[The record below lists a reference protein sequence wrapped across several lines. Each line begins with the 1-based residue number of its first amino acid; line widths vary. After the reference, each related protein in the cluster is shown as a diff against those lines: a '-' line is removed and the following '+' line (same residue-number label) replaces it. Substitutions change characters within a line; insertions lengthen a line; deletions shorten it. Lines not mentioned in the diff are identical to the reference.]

1 MARQHLD
8 RHQPLSAR
16 GLNARLKPGTMADPA
31 MQDNRPKLHDAF
43 QGWNLHWQGLLS
55 NQQGEWWL
63 VVQVALIVAVLAV
76 PGWPSPTALPLS
88 GFSTWPVQLLGG
100 GLLIAGLLLAGAA
113 FLSLG
118 ANLSP
123 LPDPK
128 PGSALVDQ
136 GPYQLCRHPMYL
148 AVLICAA
155 GVMLMRLSGVHVLLL
170 ILMALT
176 LRGKARRE
184 ERGLLKRDPA
194 YATLFQGSVAI
205 APWIPGLNWPLTQRQ
220 ERSDIA

>member
-1 MARQHLD
+1 MVAGRPGGAD
-8 RHQPLSAR
+8 RGGPGCAGLAQPYS
-16 GLNARLKPGTMADPA
+16 T
-31 MQDNRPKLHDAF
+31 
-43 QGWNLHWQGLLS
+43 
-55 NQQGEWWL
+55 
-63 VVQVALIVAVLAV
+63 
-76 PGWPSPTALPLS
+76 PLS

-128 PGSALVDQ
+128 TGSSLVCQ

-184 ERGLLKRDPA
+184 ERGLLKRDPE

-205 APWIPGLNWPLTQRQ
+205 SLWIPGLNWPLTQRQ

>member
-1 MARQHLD
+1 MPTHHAHGF
-8 RHQPLSAR
+8 A
-16 GLNARLKPGTMADPA
+16 
-31 MQDNRPKLHDAF
+31 AF
-43 QGWNLHWQGLLS
+43 KGWNLHWRGLLT
-55 NQQGEWWL
+55 NEQGEWWL
-63 VVQVALIVAVLAV
+63 ALQVALILAV
-76 PGWPSPTALPLS
+76 IVLPGWPKPTTLALSSLP
-88 GFSTWPVQLLGG
+88 TWPVQFLGS
-100 GLLIAGLLLAGAA
+100 GLLVAGLGLAGRA
-113 FLSLG
+113 FITLG

-123 LPDPK
+123 LPEPK
-128 PGSALVDQ
+128 PGSVVIRE
-136 GPYQLCRHPMYL
+136 GPYRLCRHPMYL